1 MAYRGRR
8 GSAFDRDY
16 YLLEERNSIY
26 DDSLVGYSKRRKLK
40 ILIKIFVFLLA
51 VLFLGVC
58 YLTLIFN
65 YKSPYIYDPIE
76 KIRTDFIDIQFCAFL
91 FSSVLLLIV
100 NTRRKISKKMLPLF
114 IGVFV
119 CLLSIVAITINNYN
133 DFKSKYNEN
142 TFPQMY
148 SYDHIKSMNIGINT
162 KEIFI
167 NECNKLNN
175 YFKIKVI
182 TIGAGEYIL
191 VMISGAF
198 CILEVLHRK
207 QYNRLEHENEILF
220 DEEEN
225 IKV

>member
-1 MAYRGRR
+1 
-8 GSAFDRDY
+8 
-16 YLLEERNSIY
+16 
-26 DDSLVGYSKRRKLK
+26 
-40 ILIKIFVFLLA
+40 
-51 VLFLGVC
+51 
-58 YLTLIFN
+58 
-65 YKSPYIYDPIE
+65 
-76 KIRTDFIDIQFCAFL
+76 
-91 FSSVLLLIV
+91 
-100 NTRRKISKKMLPLF
+100 MLPLF

-182 TIGAGEYIL
+182 TIGAGEYVL